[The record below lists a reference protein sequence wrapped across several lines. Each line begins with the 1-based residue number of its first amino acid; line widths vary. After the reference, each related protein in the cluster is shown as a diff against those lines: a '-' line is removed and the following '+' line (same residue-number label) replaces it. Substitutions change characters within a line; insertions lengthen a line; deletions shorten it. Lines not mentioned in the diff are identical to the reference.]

1 MLRCLRHLAHSFVTT
16 LYSHRTVAVAVVI
29 LSNQSAALSAAPE
42 RRTATAH
49 DDVTCQLRCR
59 RRSAHAGHS
68 QHIRRVQHGTQ
79 RLQRHGAARRDK
91 SRSCATARD
100 SVRTACTSSRRHK
113 ISRLEEIVSSALRTI
128 SVCVSLAQ
136 LSLFRFATV
145 RPSVAHRPLK
155 LCSVDCAQCRM
166 RPWATLADT
175 AAACLSLTAPL
186 DRVR

>member
-1 MLRCLRHLAHSFVTT
+1 LWAGTAARSNMVQH
-16 LYSHRTVAVAVVI
+16 VALLCCDIVL
-29 LSNQSAALSAAPE
+29 LSVSAAPE

-49 DDVTCQLRCR
+49 GDVTCQLRCR

-136 LSLFRFATV
+136 LSLFRCATV
-145 RPSVAHRPLK
+145 RPPVAHQ
-155 LCSVDCAQCRM
+155 CATIAVLGRL
-166 RPWATLADT
+166 RTVPH
-175 AAACLSLTAPL
+175 APL
-186 DRVR
+186 GSAG